1 MSTEAAILAAA
12 VDRRAGSVRALFR
25 GFPVEP
31 ELAAEHRSKRPRR
44 VGARR
49 RGASATAAG
58 GAG

>member
-1 MSTEAAILAAA
+1 MSTEAAVLGAA
-12 VDRRAGSVRALFR
+12 VDRRAGSVRALYR

-31 ELAAEHRSKRPRR
+31 ELAAEHRSKSRRR

-49 RGASATAAG
+49 RGASAIAVG